1 MPRTKPTKS
10 ATRRSPAKKLAP
22 IPPGFRTVTPYLG
35 VVGAANALD
44 FYKRAFGAKEEMRET
59 TPDGSIIHARMKI
72 GDSIVMVSD
81 QFGAPPAP
89 APSPMSGPDVTLHI
103 YSKDVDKLWGQAIA
117 AGAQVAM
124 PIDNMFWGERYG
136 QVMDPFGHRWSMSM
150 QVKMSKEEREAKRK
164 AAMAMFAQD
173 QHPSIP
179 AGTA

>member
-1 MPRTKPTKS
+1 MPRPKKPSKS
-10 ATRRSPAKKLAP
+10 ATRRSPAKKLAH

-89 APSPMSGPDVTLHI
+89 APSPMSGPDVILHI
-103 YSKDVDKLWGQAIA
+103 YSKD
-117 AGAQVAM
+117 
-124 PIDNMFWGERYG
+124 
-136 QVMDPFGHRWSMSM
+136 
-150 QVKMSKEEREAKRK
+150 
-164 AAMAMFAQD
+164 
-173 QHPSIP
+173 
-179 AGTA
+179 